1 MLPLLIA
8 RAKQEGQVEGVIPH
22 LVDDGL
28 SILQYADDTIIFMS
42 HDMEKARNMKYLL
55 YVFEQLSGLKINF
68 HKSEIFCFG
77 KAKESEI
84 EYSQLFGCRI
94 GEFPFR
100 YLGLPMHFRKLRN
113 KDWRIVEERFERKL
127 SSWKGK
133 LLSVGGRLVLIN
145 SVLTSLP
152 MFMKLF
158 FELPKGVLKKL
169 DYYRS
174 RFFWQND
181 QHKKKYRLVK
191 WSLACQPKQQGGL
204 GIQNLEIQ
212 NICLLSKW
220 LFKLH
225 NEDGLWQ
232 SILKNKYLS
241 NKTIGGCTSRSSDS
255 HFWKGLMKVKDQFL
269 SLGSFKV
276 NNGAQTRFWEDV

>member
-1 MLPLLIA
+1 LPRRGRGWA
-8 RAKQEGQVEGVIPH
+8 
-22 LVDDGL
+22 
-28 SILQYADDTIIFMS
+28 
-42 HDMEKARNMKYLL
+42 
-55 YVFEQLSGLKINF
+55 SG
-68 HKSEIFCFG
+68 
-77 KAKESEI
+77 AAM
-84 EYSQLFGCRI
+84 R
-94 GEFPFR
+94 
-100 YLGLPMHFRKLRN
+100 
-113 KDWRIVEERFERKL
+113 RKL

-133 LLSVGGRLVLIN
+133 LLSVGGRRVLIN

-152 MFMKLF
+152 MFMMSF

-220 LFKLH
+220 LFKLC

-232 SILKNKYLS
+232 SLLKNKYLT
-241 NKTIGGCTSRSSDS
+241 NKTIGGCTSRLSDS

-276 NNGAQTRFWEDV
+276 NNGA